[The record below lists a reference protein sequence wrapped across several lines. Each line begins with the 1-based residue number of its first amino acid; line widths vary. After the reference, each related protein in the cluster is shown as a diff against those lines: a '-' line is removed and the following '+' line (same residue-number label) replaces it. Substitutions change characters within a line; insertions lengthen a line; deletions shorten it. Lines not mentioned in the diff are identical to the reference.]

1 MLYEESDESIVA
13 MKIEPM
19 KPRTGIGRCWGRLGE
34 DKTRPMRR
42 GSGLER
48 VDTKEQ
54 DNTGLKERE
63 SQKGS
68 CLEGQTR
75 YLGNWMK
82 VCGNT
87 VQG

>member
-1 MLYEESDESIVA
+1 MLYEESDEPIVA
-13 MKIEPM
+13 MKVEPM
-19 KPRTGIGRCWGRLGE
+19 KPRTDIGRCWGRLGE
-34 DKTRPMRR
+34 DKTWPMRR

-48 VDTKEQ
+48 VEAKEQ

-68 CLEGQTR
+68 CLDGQTR
-75 YLGNWMK
+75 HLENWMK
-82 VCGNT
+82 VCVNT

>member
-1 MLYEESDESIVA
+1 MLYEESDEPIVA
-13 MKIEPM
+13 MTDEPM
-19 KPRTGIGRCWGRLGE
+19 KPRTDIGRCWGRLDE

-48 VDTKEQ
+48 VDAKEQ
-54 DNTGLKERE
+54 DNIGQKEMN
-63 SQKGS
+63 QKGS
-68 CLEGQTR
+68 CLGGQTR
-75 YLGNWMK
+75 HLGNWMK

>member
-1 MLYEESDESIVA
+1 MLYEESDEPIVA
-13 MKIEPM
+13 MMDEPM
-19 KPRTGIGRCWGRLGE
+19 KPRTDIGRCWGRLGE
-34 DKTRPMRR
+34 DKTRLMRR

-48 VDTKEQ
+48 GDAKEQ
-54 DNTGLKERE
+54 DNIGRKEM

-75 YLGNWMK
+75 HLGKWMK

>member
-1 MLYEESDESIVA
+1 MLYEESDEPIVA
-13 MKIEPM
+13 MMDEPM
-19 KPRTGIGRCWGRLGE
+19 KPRTSIGGCWGRLGE

-42 GSGLER
+42 GSSLER
-48 VDTKEQ
+48 VDAKEQ
-54 DNTGLKERE
+54 DNIGRKEME

-75 YLGNWMK
+75 HLGNWMK